1 MTCLG
6 CRQLSGAESSPGVA
20 LCCILPLQGG
30 CLPLCNV
37 LLLDPGRGKERVTWN
52 LGLQR
57 ILFGSAC
64 QKSSPGMLM
73 QLQGVMD
80 GGKAGA
86 EGRWRVQVK

>member
-6 CRQLSGAESSPGVA
+6 CRQLGGAESSPGGGRVLHHAAARWVPAA
-20 LCCILPLQGG
+20 LQRAPPRPGG
-30 CLPLCNV
+30 
-37 LLLDPGRGKERVTWN
+37 ERVTWS

-57 ILFGSAC
+57 VLFGSAC
-64 QKSSPGMLM
+64 QKSSPGMLV
-73 QLQGVMD
+73 QLQGMMD

>member
-1 MTCLG
+1 MLQPAAARWVPATLQ
-6 CRQLSGAESSPGVA
+6 RASPRAGV
-20 LCCILPLQGG
+20 GG
-30 CLPLCNV
+30 
-37 LLLDPGRGKERVTWN
+37 GKERVTWS

-57 ILFGSAC
+57 ILFGLPC